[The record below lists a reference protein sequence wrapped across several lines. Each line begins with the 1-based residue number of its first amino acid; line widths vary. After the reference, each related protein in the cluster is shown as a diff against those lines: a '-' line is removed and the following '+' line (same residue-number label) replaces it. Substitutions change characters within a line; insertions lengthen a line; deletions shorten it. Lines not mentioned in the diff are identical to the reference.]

1 MGTCARAARPC
12 TRSPI
17 NAVRRGEGPFRR
29 RRPSPRD
36 PAEIFYS
43 RRFLRA
49 DISSIDRPQRGCRHG
64 PGRKRPTLRPRGPP
78 TRENHHH
85 RSPLHTSSRDL
96 LDHSRSHKREIKVW
110 FLDACFSKWYFNVRF
125 LPQGLSLAVE
135 WVVLIKVKI
144 ADCKWY
150 TLLRVK
156 VGFSL
161 DTRPLKWH
169 FFDEVKNDRCRNL
182 RWLDVSCERFIR
194 FKVYSGFI
202 DNGSDNLVG
211 FVENLID
218 WIIAINYI

>member
-1 MGTCARAARPC
+1 MTEHPWSTEIPSPAAGRLFSASVYKIRDLLTMFAPMGTCARAARPC

-78 TRENHHH
+78 ARENHHH

-96 LDHSRSHKREIKVW
+96 FDHSRSHKREIEVW
-110 FLDACFSKWYFNVRF
+110 FLDACFSKWNFNERF
-125 LPQGLSLAVE
+125 LQQGLSLAVE
-135 WVVLIKVKI
+135 FGKSKDSRL
-144 ADCKWY
+144 
-150 TLLRVK
+150 
-156 VGFSL
+156 
-161 DTRPLKWH
+161 
-169 FFDEVKNDRCRNL
+169 
-182 RWLDVSCERFIR
+182 
-194 FKVYSGFI
+194 
-202 DNGSDNLVG
+202 
-211 FVENLID
+211 
-218 WIIAINYI
+218 